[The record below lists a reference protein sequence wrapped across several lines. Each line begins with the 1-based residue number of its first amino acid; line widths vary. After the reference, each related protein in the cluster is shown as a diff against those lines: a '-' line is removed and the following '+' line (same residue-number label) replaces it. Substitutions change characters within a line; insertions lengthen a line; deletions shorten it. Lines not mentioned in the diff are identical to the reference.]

1 MEFLKDILGEELYGQ
16 VSEKLEG
23 VEGVR
28 IVNGADGSFVPKD
41 VLDRERETVKTYKKQ
56 LGELKGTLSALQA
69 ENATFDDVKGQL
81 NSLQQTLAA
90 KDAEM
95 AKQRLQYGVRDAVRD
110 AKARNIDVVSRM
122 IDMSKVAETDG
133 GIVGLSEQL
142 ESLRKSDAYL
152 FEDAPKPTGGV
163 PPMTEQTPNNV
174 SVAAQM
180 NEAIR
185 KMAGR

>member
-1 MEFLKDILGEELYGQ
+1 MEFLKDILGDELFGM

-23 VEGVR
+23 VDGVR
-28 IVNGADGSFVPKD
+28 LVNGADGSFVPKD
-41 VLDRERETVKTYKKQ
+41 VLDRERESVKAYKKQ

-69 ENATFDDVKGQL
+69 ENASFDDVKGRL
-81 NSLQQTLAA
+81 ESLQQTIAA

-95 AKQRLQYGVRDAVRD
+95 AKQRLQFGIRDAVRN
-110 AKARNIDVVSRM
+110 AKARNVDVVSRM

-142 ESLRKSDAYL
+142 EGLRKSDSYL
-152 FEDAPKPTGGV
+152 FEDAPKAQGGV
-163 PPMTEQTPNNV
+163 PPVTEPAANNV